1 MDWMP
6 ILKIAIAFIVL
17 LLASWSD
24 WRTRMAS
31 DGFWIIIGTLGIIFL
46 AFQIYQ
52 DGVSPLYY
60 LFLFPIGVFFYD
72 IFWDRPGLFDK
83 EGDEIALGLFI
94 SAFIVLG
101 TLLMIFQNDEY
112 FWKMLSIL
120 IVFLILI
127 LLYVFDIV
135 KGGADA
141 KALIS
146 FALLFPI
153 YPVFL
158 DFPLIII
165 PSELV
170 QYFFPFAILML
181 FNAALFLMIFPIS
194 FAFFN
199 AIKGDARYP
208 LMFFGYKMSV
218 DDARRKFVWTMERV
232 DDGERKTFLFPKGE
246 YEHEEVLDELEA
258 AGADKIWVTPK
269 IPFLIPLTISLLFSA
284 FVGNIFFY
292 FFP

>member
-6 ILKIAIAFIVL
+6 ILKIAVAFTVL

-24 WRTRMAS
+24 WRIRMAS
-31 DGFWIIIGTLGIIFL
+31 DVFWIVLGTLGLIFL
-46 AFQIYQ
+46 AFQIYE

-60 LFLFPIGVFFYD
+60 LFLFPLAVFFYD
-72 IFWDRPGLFDK
+72 IFWDRPSLFDK

-101 TLLMIFQNDEY
+101 TLLMIFQADEY
-112 FWKMLSIL
+112 LWKMMSIL
-120 IVFLILI
+120 FVFLIII
-127 LLYVFDIV
+127 LLYVFDIL

-146 FALLFPI
+146 LAILFPV
-153 YPVFL
+153 YPAFM
-158 DFPLIII
+158 DFPLIQI

-170 QYFFPFAILML
+170 QHFFPFVILVL
-181 FNAALFLMIFPIS
+181 FNAALFLMVFPIS
-194 FAFFN
+194 FAFYN
-199 AIKGDARYP
+199 AIKGDSKFP

-218 DDARRKFVWTMERV
+218 DDAKSKFVWTMERV
-232 DDGERKTFLFPKGE
+232 EEGERKTFLFPKGD
-246 YEHEEVLDELEA
+246 YEHEEILDELEA
-258 AGADKIWVTPK
+258 VGADRIWVTPK
-269 IPFLIPLTISLLFSA
+269 IPFLIPLTISLIFSA

>member
-6 ILKIAIAFIVL
+6 ILKIAVAFTVL

-24 WRTRMAS
+24 WRIRMAS
-31 DGFWIIIGTLGIIFL
+31 DVFWIVLGTLGLIFL
-46 AFQIYQ
+46 AFQIYE

-60 LFLFPIGVFFYD
+60 LFLFPLAVFFYD
-72 IFWDRPGLFDK
+72 IFWDRPSLFDK

-101 TLLMIFQNDEY
+101 TLLMIFQADEY
-112 FWKMLSIL
+112 LWKMMSIL
-120 IVFLILI
+120 FVFLIII
-127 LLYVFDIV
+127 LLYVFDIL

-146 FALLFPI
+146 LAILFPV
-153 YPVFL
+153 YPAFM
-158 DFPLIII
+158 DFPLIQI

-170 QYFFPFAILML
+170 QYFFPFVILVL
-181 FNAALFLMIFPIS
+181 FNAALFLMVFPIS
-194 FAFFN
+194 FAFYN
-199 AIKGDARYP
+199 AIKGDSKFP

-218 DDARRKFVWTMERV
+218 DDAKSKFVWTMERV
-232 DDGERKTFLFPKGE
+232 EEGERKTFLFPKGD
-246 YEHEEVLDELEA
+246 YEHEEILDELEA
-258 AGADKIWVTPK
+258 VGADRIWVTPK
-269 IPFLIPLTISLLFSA
+269 IPFLIPLTISLIFSA